1 MVDTVLGHSGVRAM
15 YHVAAARVPGNAPA
29 PIHHPSME
37 AMTVPGLV
45 QARSRSYATIRTA
58 VQEVK

>member
-1 MVDTVLGHSGVRAM
+1 MGDTVLGHSGVCAM
-15 YHVAAARVPGNAPA
+15 YHVAARVPGYALA

-37 AMTVPGLV
+37 AMTAPSLV